1 MLLRPAMELKRLE
14 STTAEKVIRVLY
26 RGLRVYSYPRVY
38 PTLGRTTTGNGYSN
52 PQVGSGRVE
61 NLTYGSGRVT
71 ISKLRVGSGRVVKTV
86 YPQTPNTHIVT
97 PDRQMT
103 DGHKKL
109 GFHRISASASANSK
123 FGHFS
128 KIRLRPNFWPNLA
141 DANATAVRS
150 VSYLITDN
158 KKLSY
163 CWETVR
169 RESMPRIAEMLVE
182 MKT

>member
-1 MLLRPAMELKRLE
+1 MLVIFWDKSSFFTEQHIIIYVSYLLRQVFCNDTLQE
-14 STTAEKVIRVLY
+14 TASKCLQTCMSAHDCH
-26 RGLRVYSYPRVY
+26 YSWNGKSKSKGSR
-38 PTLGRTTTGNGYSN
+38 TLDRS
-52 PQVGSGRVE
+52 VGSK
-61 NLTYGSGRVT
+61 LTQVSRP
-71 ISKLRVGSGRVVKTV
+71 SACRW
-86 YPQTPNTHIVT
+86 
-97 PDRQMT
+97 
-103 DGHKKL
+103 L
-109 GFHRISASASANSK
+109 GLHRISASANSK

-128 KIRLRPNFWPNLA
+128 QIRLRPYFWPNLA